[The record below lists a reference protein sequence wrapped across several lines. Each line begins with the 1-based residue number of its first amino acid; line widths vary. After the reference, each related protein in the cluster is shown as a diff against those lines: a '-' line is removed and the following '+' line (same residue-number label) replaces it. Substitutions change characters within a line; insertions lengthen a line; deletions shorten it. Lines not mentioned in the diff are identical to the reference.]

1 MNTPSNGNVFKY
13 PLCIIKL
20 GIYVEAPKKASNAK
34 EKKIQII
41 IGKRRH
47 LQLERRKEISYNIRY
62 ISKVPVR
69 VVMNTE
75 FLKAHPQD
83 SLMDLIDKLRGEET
97 CAVVLDEEGKLR
109 GFVTM
114 KDLLKF
120 FAPFQKYTVIGLGLL
135 KRYSITRASRIE
147 DIMIT
152 KPITI
157 RIEDTLDQAIKIMVE
172 TGKHHLP
179 VIDREKRVHGVL
191 EVRDIIRLIRIVSV

>member
-1 MNTPSNGNVFKY
+1 MEKVFKHL
-13 PLCIIKL
+13 LCIIKL
-20 GIYVEAPKKASNAK
+20 GIHVERDIPRLKKASSAK
-34 EKKIQII
+34 EKKVQII

-47 LQLERRKEISYNIRY
+47 LQLERRKEVSYNIRY
-62 ISKVPVR
+62 IGKVPVR
-69 VVMNTE
+69 IVMDTE
-75 FLKAHPQD
+75 FLKVHPQD
-83 SLMDLIDKLRGEET
+83 SLVDLIDKLRGEET
-97 CAVVLDEEGKLR
+97 SAVVLDEEGKLL

-120 FAPFQKYTVIGLGLL
+120 FAPFQKHTVIGVGLL
-135 KRYSITRASRIE
+135 KRYSLTRASRVE

-157 RIEDTLDQAIKIMVE
+157 GIEDTLDQAIKIMME

-191 EVRDIIRLIRIVSV
+191 EVKDIIRLIRIVSV